1 MSRSGLKS
9 FDRYLLG
16 EVLREGLRV
25 IAIGTLLLCVAR
37 LVIILHVAIERQGS
51 LMLIAGLLVSFL
63 PHYVSFLLPFSVF
76 WSILMVARRLQKSSE
91 LSVLAASG
99 TSWWRVFRPLFAV
112 GLVAGITNLAL
123 LGWIEP
129 HARYSYR
136 SLMYEL
142 KTVAVYQLIKA
153 GQFTVAGKHT
163 IFVNEVERRS
173 NRFRGIFI
181 FEREN
186 DGSRISILAPEGQI
200 LRKDDA
206 AVIELY
212 DGTRQRFIPNSNI
225 PENLEFQ
232 SMRVPLDGPLMKF
245 RPRGDDEQELSLTD
259 IYAGFAHPPS
269 GVSLVDMK
277 TEFHSKLVVILS
289 SLFLPMAG
297 LGFALFSGRR
307 ERVFA
312 LALPVIYIASLFQA
326 LQFGD
331 VLIQKYRFWPVAY
344 FWTVFWVYAI
354 VALLLLIW
362 KNDLAAIWGA
372 RRWRFRSD

>member
-1 MSRSGLKS
+1 
-9 FDRYLLG
+9 
-16 EVLREGLRV
+16 
-25 IAIGTLLLCVAR
+25 
-37 LVIILHVAIERQGS
+37 
-51 LMLIAGLLVSFL
+51 
-63 PHYVSFLLPFSVF
+63 
-76 WSILMVARRLQKSSE
+76 MVARRLQKSSE

-99 TSWWRVFRPLFAV
+99 TSWWRVLRPLFAV

-136 SLMYEL
+136 SLMHEL

-153 GQFTVAGKHT
+153 GQFTAAGKHT
-163 IFVNEVERRS
+163 IFVNEVDRRS
-173 NRFRGIFI
+173 HRFRGIFI

-186 DGSRISILAPEGQI
+186 DGSTISILAPEGQI
-200 LRKDDA
+200 LRKDDV

-212 DGTRQRFIPNSNI
+212 DGTRQRVIPNSNI

-245 RPRGDDEQELSLTD
+245 RPRGDDEQELSLAE
-259 IYAGFAHPPS
+259 IYAGFSNQPP
-269 GVSLVDMK
+269 GISLVDMK

-289 SLFLPMAG
+289 ALFLPMAG

-312 LALPVIYIASLFQA
+312 LALPVIYIASLFEA

-331 VLIQKYRFWPVAY
+331 VLIQKYRFWPTAY

-354 VALLLLIW
+354 VALLLFIW

>member
-37 LVIILHVAIERQGS
+37 LVIILHVAIERRGS

-76 WSILMVARRLQKSSE
+76 WSIFMVARRLQKSSE

-99 TSWWRVFRPLFAV
+99 TSWWRVLRPLFAV

-136 SLMYEL
+136 SLMHEL
-142 KTVAVYQLIKA
+142 KTVAVYQLIKD
-153 GQFTVAGKHT
+153 GQFTAAGKHT
-163 IFVNEVERRS
+163 IFVNEVDRRS
-173 NRFRGIFI
+173 HRFRGIFI

-186 DGSRISILAPEGQI
+186 DGSTISILAPEGQI

-212 DGTRQRFIPNSNI
+212 DGTRQRVIPNSNI

-245 RPRGDDEQELSLTD
+245 RPRGDDEQELSLAE
-259 IYAGFAHPPS
+259 IYASFSNQPP
-269 GVSLVDMK
+269 GISLVDMK

-289 SLFLPMAG
+289 ALFLPMAG

-312 LALPVIYIASLFQA
+312 LALPVIYIASLFEA

-331 VLIQKYRFWPVAY
+331 VLIQKYRFWPAAY

-354 VALLLLIW
+354 VALLLFIW